1 METVV
6 LSFSGNVAVLE
17 LNRPDSLNAMN
28 VQMLNELVEALR
40 QIEQSD
46 ASIVVIRG
54 RGRGFSAGGDI
65 KTMLSVD
72 DPSQFRSV
80 MNTIQEVI
88 TALYMMPKVV
98 VSVVHGPAAGLG
110 LSFALASDYVIAT
123 KEARLAMNF
132 IGIGLIPDGGGHFLL
147 AKRVGEVKAKH
158 IIWEGKPMNADE
170 AYELGIV
177 DIVVEDEQHV
187 EQKIAEWQ
195 AKPLQAMIA
204 TKTLYAKL
212 TKDEL
217 LKVLQFETEAQQ
229 KMRQTE
235 DHREGVRAFLEKR
248 KPKFQG
254 R

>member
-6 LSFSGNVAVLE
+6 LSFSGNLAVLE
-17 LNRPDSLNAMN
+17 LNRPDSLNAMD

-40 QIEQSD
+40 EVEQSD
-46 ASIVVIRG
+46 AQLLVIRG

-72 DPSQFRSV
+72 DPEKFHEV
-80 MNTIQEVI
+80 MNTIQQVI
-88 TALYMMPKVV
+88 ATLYSMPKVV
-98 VSVVHGPAAGLG
+98 IAAIHGPAAGLG

-123 KEARLAMNF
+123 KQARLAMNF
-132 IGIGLIPDGGGHFLL
+132 IGIGLVPDGGGHFFL
-147 AKRVGEVKAKH
+147 AQRVGETKAKH

-170 AYELGIV
+170 AYELGLV
-177 DIVVEDEQHV
+177 DFIVEDENEV

-204 TKTLYAKL
+204 TKMLYAKT

-217 LKVLQFETEAQQ
+217 LNVLKLETDAQQ
-229 KMRQTE
+229 KMRKTK
-235 DHREGVRAFLEKR
+235 DHREGVQAFLEKR
-248 KPKFQG
+248 KPNFIGK
-254 R
+254 

>member
-1 METVV
+1 METII

-28 VQMLNELVEALR
+28 EQMLKELLEALR

-46 ASIVVIRG
+46 ALIVLIRG
-54 RGRGFSAGGDI
+54 KGRGFSAGGDI
-65 KTMLSVD
+65 KTMLSAD
-72 DPSQFRSV
+72 DPERFPEI

-88 TALYMMPKVV
+88 MSLYSMPKIV

-147 AKRVGEVKAKH
+147 AKRVGQVKAKH
-158 IIWEGKPMNADE
+158 IIWEGKLMNAEE

-177 DIVVEDEQHV
+177 DIVVDNEAKAE
-187 EQKIAEWQ
+187 EKIAEWQ

-204 TKTLYAKL
+204 TKKLYVNL

-217 LKVLQFETEAQQ
+217 LKVLQFETEEQQ

-235 DHREGVRAFLEKR
+235 DHQEGVRAFLEKR

-254 R
+254 K

>member
-1 METVV
+1 METII

-28 VQMLNELVEALR
+28 EQMLKELLEALR

-46 ASIVVIRG
+46 ALIVLIRG
-54 RGRGFSAGGDI
+54 KGRGFSAGGDI
-65 KTMLSVD
+65 KTMLSAD
-72 DPSQFRSV
+72 DPERFPEI

-88 TALYMMPKVV
+88 MSLYSMPKIV

-147 AKRVGEVKAKH
+147 AKRVGQVKAKH
-158 IIWEGKPMNADE
+158 IIWEGKLMNAEE

-177 DIVVEDEQHV
+177 DIVVDDEA
-187 EQKIAEWQ
+187 KAE
-195 AKPLQAMIA
+195 KKSPNG
-204 TKTLYAKL
+204 
-212 TKDEL
+212 
-217 LKVLQFETEAQQ
+217 
-229 KMRQTE
+229 RQN
-235 DHREGVRAFLEKR
+235 RCRR
-248 KPKFQG
+248 
-254 R
+254 